1 MDLTGKKALVTGGSR
16 GIGKAI
22 VLELAGLGAD
32 VAFDYL
38 GEPAEGEAVVREVA
52 KLGKK
57 ALAFPVD
64 AADYAGV
71 AEVVKSVLAGF
82 GALDILVNNAGIT
95 RDAVIWKMTP
105 EQWDAVLGVNL
116 KGYFNHIRAAAPVF
130 KEQRRGKIV
139 NIASINGLRGKF
151 GQSNY
156 CAAKA
161 GVIGLTKS
169 VARELGRYQ
178 VNVNCVAPGMIETEM
193 TKTLPPEAVEAAI
206 KESALGKLG
215 KPEDVAHLTAFLV
228 SDLAAHITGMVIQ
241 VDGGQYI

>member
-1 MDLTGKKALVTGGSR
+1 MELTGKKALVTGGSR
-16 GIGKAI
+16 GIGRAI
-22 VLELAGLGAD
+22 VLELARLGAD
-32 VAFDYL
+32 VAFDYK
-38 GEPAEGEAVVREVA
+38 GDPAEGEAVAREVR
-52 KLGKK
+52 KLGRR
-57 ALAFPVD
+57 ALSFTVD
-64 AADYAGV
+64 AADYAPVG
-71 AEVVKSVLAGF
+71 EVVKSVLKEF
-82 GALDILVNNAGIT
+82 GGLDILVNNAGIT

-105 EQWDAVLGVNL
+105 EQWDAVIGVNL

-130 KEQRRGKIV
+130 KEQGHGKIV

-156 CAAKA
+156 CASKA

-169 VARELGRYQ
+169 VAKELGKYH

-215 KPEDVAHLTAFLV
+215 RPEDVACLTAFLV
-228 SDLAAHITGMVIQ
+228 SEKANHITGTVIQ

>member
-1 MDLTGKKALVTGGSR
+1 MELTGKKALVTGGSR
-16 GIGKAI
+16 GIGRAI
-22 VLELAGLGAD
+22 VLELARLGAD
-32 VAFDYL
+32 VAFDYK
-38 GEPAEGEAVVREVA
+38 GEPAEGEAVALEVR
-52 KLGKK
+52 KLGRK
-57 ALAFPVD
+57 ALSFPAD
-64 AADYAGV
+64 AADYARVG
-71 AEVVKSVLAGF
+71 EVVSGVIKEF
-82 GALDILVNNAGIT
+82 GGLDILVNNAGIT

-105 EQWDAVLGVNL
+105 EQWDAVIGVNL

-130 KEQRRGKIV
+130 KEQGHGKIV

-156 CAAKA
+156 CASKA

-169 VARELGRYQ
+169 VAKELGKYH

-193 TKTLPPEAVEAAI
+193 TKTLPVEVVEAAI

-215 KPEDVAHLTAFLV
+215 RPEDVAHLTAFLV
-228 SDLAAHITGMVIQ
+228 SEKADHITGTVIQ

>member
-1 MDLTGKKALVTGGSR
+1 
-16 GIGKAI
+16 
-22 VLELAGLGAD
+22 
-32 VAFDYL
+32 
-38 GEPAEGEAVVREVA
+38 
-52 KLGKK
+52 
-57 ALAFPVD
+57 
-64 AADYAGV
+64 
-71 AEVVKSVLAGF
+71 
-82 GALDILVNNAGIT
+82 

-105 EQWDAVLGVNL
+105 EQWDTVIGVNL
-116 KGYFNHIRAAAPVF
+116 KGYFNHIRAVAPVF

-156 CAAKA
+156 CASKA

-169 VARELGRYQ
+169 VAKELGRYQ

-193 TKTLPPEAVEAAI
+193 TKTLPAEAMEGAI

-215 KPEDVAHLTAFLV
+215 RPEDVAHLTAFLV
-228 SDLAAHITGMVIQ
+228 SEKAAHITGAVIQ

>member
-1 MDLTGKKALVTGGSR
+1 MELAGKKALVTGGSR
-16 GIGKAI
+16 GIGRAI
-22 VLELAGLGAD
+22 VLELARLGAD
-32 VAFDYL
+32 VAFDYK
-38 GEPAEGEAVVREVA
+38 GDPAEGEAVAREVR
-52 KLGKK
+52 KLGRR
-57 ALAFPVD
+57 ALSFTVD
-64 AADYAGV
+64 TADYAPVG
-71 AEVVKSVLAGF
+71 EVVKSVLKEF
-82 GALDILVNNAGIT
+82 GGLDILVNNAGIT

-105 EQWDAVLGVNL
+105 EQWDAVIGVNL

-130 KEQRRGKIV
+130 KEQGHGKIV

-156 CAAKA
+156 CASKA

-169 VARELGRYQ
+169 VAKELGKYH

-193 TKTLPPEAVEAAI
+193 TKTLPVEVVEAAI

-215 KPEDVAHLTAFLV
+215 RPEDVAHLTAFLV
-228 SDLAAHITGMVIQ
+228 SEKADHITGTVIQ

>member
-1 MDLTGKKALVTGGSR
+1 MELTGKKALVTGGSR
-16 GIGKAI
+16 GIGRAI
-22 VLELAGLGAD
+22 VLELARLGAD
-32 VAFDYL
+32 VAFDYK
-38 GEPAEGEAVVREVA
+38 GDPGEAEAVAQAVR

-57 ALAFPVD
+57 ALAFSVE
-64 AADYAGV
+64 AADYSMVG
-71 AEVVKSVLAGF
+71 EVVKNVLKEF

-105 EQWDAVLGVNL
+105 EQWDTVIGVNL
-116 KGYFNHIRAAAPVF
+116 KGYFNHIRAVAPVF

-156 CAAKA
+156 CASKA

-169 VARELGRYQ
+169 VAKELGRYQ

-193 TKTLPPEAVEAAI
+193 TKTLPAEAMEGAI

-215 KPEDVAHLTAFLV
+215 RPEDVAHLTAFLV
-228 SDLAAHITGMVIQ
+228 SEKAAHITGAVIQ

>member
-1 MDLTGKKALVTGGSR
+1 MELTGKKALVTGGSR
-16 GIGKAI
+16 GIGRAI
-22 VLELAGLGAD
+22 VLELARQGAD
-32 VAFDYL
+32 VAFDYK
-38 GEPAEGEAVVREVA
+38 GDPAEGEAVVQEVR
-52 KLGKK
+52 KLGRN
-57 ALAFPVD
+57 ALSFPVD
-64 AADYAGV
+64 AADYAQVG
-71 AEVVKSVLAGF
+71 EVVKSVLKEF

-105 EQWDAVLGVNL
+105 EQWDAVIGVNL

-130 KEQRRGKIV
+130 KEQRRGKII

-169 VARELGRYQ
+169 VAKELGRYQ
-178 VNVNCVAPGMIETEM
+178 VTVNCVAPGMIETEM
-193 TKTLPPEAVEAAI
+193 TKTLPAEAVEAAI

-215 KPEDVAHLTAFLV
+215 RPEDVAHLTAFLA
-228 SDLAAHITGMVIQ
+228 SEKADHITGTVIQ